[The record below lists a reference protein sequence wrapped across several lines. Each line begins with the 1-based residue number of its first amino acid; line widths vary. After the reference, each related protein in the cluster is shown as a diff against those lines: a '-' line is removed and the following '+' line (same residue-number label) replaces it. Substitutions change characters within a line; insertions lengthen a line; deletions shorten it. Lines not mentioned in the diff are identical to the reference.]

1 MILADAVAS
10 GVPPDAVSILGC
22 VVSWL
27 RAFGDWLMASRT
39 DSAAWAIAFTI
50 NTWAATIQK
59 ARVSVYESVHTI
71 FVACKKGI
79 KDAQWIEEAESLT
92 DEEGHKEF
100 RSRLHKLQKYIE
112 KKDAEF
118 LGDTKD
124 SGMLMKRV
132 MMLAALAS
140 VLVIIFQRFYNV
152 TLAVLL
158 PYPLF
163 CLWQI
168 MRGRW
173 ARFCVWRMRR
183 SVKCELGSI
192 KKRCKKPDDPPSM
205 NELKTKLDM

>member
-10 GVPPDAVSILGC
+10 GADPDAISICGC
-22 VVSWL
+22 VVSCL
-27 RAFGDWLMASRT
+27 QAFWAWLMTSRD

-59 ARVSVYESVHTI
+59 ARVSVYEGVHAI

-79 KDAQWIEEAESLT
+79 KDAQWIEDAESLT
-92 DEEGHKEF
+92 DKEGHKEF
-100 RSRLHKLQKYIE
+100 RSRLHELQKYIE
-112 KKDAEF
+112 NKDAEF

-124 SGMLMKRV
+124 SGMFMKRV
-132 MMLAALAS
+132 MMCAALAS
-140 VLVIIFQRFYNV
+140 VLIIVFQWYYNV

-168 MRGRW
+168 IRGRW
-173 ARFCVWRMRR
+173 ARFRVWQMRK
-183 SVKCELGSI
+183 SVEKELDRI

-205 NELKTKLDM
+205 CDLKKKLDV

>member
-10 GVPPDAVSILGC
+10 GADPGAISIWAS

-27 RAFGDWLMASRT
+27 KDSWLMTTRT

-50 NTWAATIQK
+50 NTWAATIK
-59 ARVSVYESVHTI
+59 SARQTVYESVHAI

-79 KDAQWIEEAESLT
+79 KDAQWIEEAKSLT

-118 LGDTKD
+118 KNDAENT
-124 SGMLMKRV
+124 GMFMNRV

-140 VLVIIFQRFYNV
+140 VLVIVLQWYYNA
-152 TLAVLL
+152 TLVVLL

-168 MRGRW
+168 IRGRW
-173 ARFCVWRMRR
+173 ARLRVWWMRLK
-183 SVKCELGSI
+183 VKCELGSI
-192 KKRCKKPDDPPSM
+192 KKRCKKQYNPPPM
-205 NELKTKLDM
+205 DELKSKLDA